1 MKKNNTFSAGKR
13 EFMRRM
19 RAGALEDEEQMK
31 IFQLSNP
38 KKAFLEY
45 ISALYNEETD
55 SEHENSDDNYEE
67 FDMMNPLCD
76 KVLHKILK
84 QSYAPQVILAYIK
97 KLPFPCA
104 EEDLCD
110 YLILSNADKIMLEY
124 IKKLIET
131 SESCSEDIEL
141 KMFDYPNAPEIV
153 LEYIKKF
160 KLSGESQYKVFGLK
174 NADQI
179 MLELVKRHGSN
190 VLSAEARNLI
200 QDLPNAKEIMAAM

>member
-1 MKKNNTFSAGKR
+1 
-13 EFMRRM
+13 MRRL
-19 RAGALEDEEQMK
+19 RAGALEDQEQMK

-67 FDMMNPLCD
+67 FDDNYEEFDMMNPLCD
-76 KVLHKILK
+76 KVLHQILK
-84 QSYAPQVILAYIK
+84 HRYAPQVILAYIK
-97 KLPFPCA
+97 ELPYPCA
-104 EEDLCD
+104 EEDLRD
-110 YLILSNADKIMLEY
+110 YLILS
-124 IKKLIET
+124 
-131 SESCSEDIEL
+131 
-141 KMFDYPNAPEIV
+141 
-153 LEYIKKF
+153 
-160 KLSGESQYKVFGLK
+160 

-179 MLELVKRHGSN
+179 MLELVKQHGSN